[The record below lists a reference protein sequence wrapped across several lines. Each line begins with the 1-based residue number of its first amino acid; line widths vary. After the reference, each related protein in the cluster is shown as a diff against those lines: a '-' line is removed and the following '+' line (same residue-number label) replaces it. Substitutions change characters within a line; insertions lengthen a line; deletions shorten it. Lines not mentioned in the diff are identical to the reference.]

1 MFYAAVSCL
10 LQKNPFVFL
19 HTYLTSCFSLNFLN
33 LFPSYF
39 NLYRRQNMLDPGD
52 FFVCMHITAIH
63 NLNKFF
69 GRISVIFIFIFLRQ
83 RCPVQTD

>member
-1 MFYAAVSCL
+1 
-10 LQKNPFVFL
+10 
-19 HTYLTSCFSLNFLN
+19 
-33 LFPSYF
+33 
-39 NLYRRQNMLDPGD
+39 MLDPSD

-69 GRISVIFIFIFLRQ
+69 GRISVIFIFIFIFLRQ

>member
-1 MFYAAVSCL
+1 
-10 LQKNPFVFL
+10 
-19 HTYLTSCFSLNFLN
+19 
-33 LFPSYF
+33 
-39 NLYRRQNMLDPGD
+39 MLDPGD

-83 RCPVQTD
+83 RCPVRRIDRAAAAVLQ